1 MPNPPHRQVTIAQ
14 VAEYAGVSQASVS
27 RVLNRNT
34 TVDPSIAARVIDA
47 VDKLNYSPSQMARN
61 LVRGRSNT
69 VALVVPDL
77 ENPMFQ
83 GVLKGLSREAE
94 RDGYRVLVADTAE
107 RVADEEEI
115 AAEARSRCDA
125 LVLVSP
131 RMPAER
137 LEALLARSGPIVVVN
152 RPVASNPAA
161 ELSID
166 YAHAASSLG
175 DHLFSLG
182 HTRIAYVAGP
192 PQSYADGLRRRGL
205 AEFVAHHP
213 DVHVEDVAGGS
224 QIEDGYRSAENV
236 LSSGVTAVVAFN
248 DLIALGLLARLRELG
263 VDVPGELSVAGIDDV
278 PLARFAAPPLTT
290 MSVPRVELGAQA
302 WRRLRDEMSGT
313 PATHP
318 LSYRAILEARSS
330 TGPAP
335 EATGWLSPGRPI
347 LRVGDRVVARYEEGR
362 AIDSVLSPRPYL
374 HPVESLAGVRV
385 TDVHPTDHL
394 HHFGIGV
401 ALPDVNGTSYW
412 GGRTYVQGVGSI
424 MLENQGLQRRDDLE
438 LVGDAFVERLT
449 WIDEREVA
457 QLSEVR
463 RITGRPT
470 RVGERD
476 AWTLGWRSS
485 LAANFG
491 ALRLGSPATNGRDG
505 AGYGG
510 LFWRFPK
517 WDATV
522 VTRDGV
528 GEAAAHGSRS
538 PWLAVVDP
546 QRRITVL
553 LSQPADR
560 EPLAWFARVAEYLGV
575 GPAIAWDDEV
585 HVPEGGRLELG
596 IDALIVDR
604 VITDPAELAR
614 LAERLAVEANADIP
628 GLDLKPALANP
639 NGFRTPAP
647 GTPSTGSTTDVRA

>member
-27 RVLNRNT
+27 RVLNRNQ
-34 TVDPSIAARVIDA
+34 TVDPSISAKVLDA
-47 VDKLNYSPSQMARN
+47 IDKLNYSPSQMARN

-83 GVLKGLSREAE
+83 GVLKGLSREAA

-115 AAEARSRCDA
+115 AIEARSRCDA

-152 RPVASNPAA
+152 RPVRSDPAA

-166 YAHAASSLG
+166 YADAARTLCE
-175 DHLFSLG
+175 HLLSLG
-182 HTRIAYVAGP
+182 HTRLAYVAGP
-192 PQSYADGLRRRGL
+192 PQSHADAMRRRGL
-205 AEFVAHHP
+205 SELLSRNP
-213 DVHVEDVAGGS
+213 ELHVEDIAGGS
-224 QIEDGYRSAENV
+224 QIEDGYRAAESV
-236 LSSGVTAVVAFN
+236 LSSGATAVVGFN

-263 VDVPGELSVAGIDDV
+263 VDVPGELSVTGIDDV
-278 PLARFAAPPLTT
+278 PLAKFSAPPLTT
-290 MSVPRVELGAQA
+290 MSVPRIELGAQS
-302 WRRLRDEMSGT
+302 WRRLRDAMAGS

-318 LSYRAILEARSS
+318 LSYRTILQVRGS

-347 LRVGDRVVARYEEGR
+347 LRIGDRVVARYEEGR
-362 AIDSVLSPRPYL
+362 SIDSVLSPRPFL
-374 HPVESLAGVRV
+374 HPVETLGGTRV
-385 TDVHPTDHL
+385 TDSHPTDHL

-424 MLENQGLQRRDDLE
+424 MLENQGIQRRDDLE
-438 LVGDAFVERLT
+438 IRGDALVERLT
-449 WIDEREVA
+449 WIDEREIA

-463 RITGRPT
+463 RLTGRQAK
-470 RVGERD
+470 VGERD
-476 AWTLGWRSS
+476 AWMLGWRST

-491 ALRLGSPATNGRDG
+491 ALTFGSPATNGRAG

-510 LFWRFPK
+510 VFWRFPK

-528 GEAAAHGSRS
+528 GEAVAHGSRS
-538 PWLAVVDP
+538 PWLAVADA
-546 QRRITVL
+546 QRKVTVL
-553 LSQPADR
+553 LAQPADR
-560 EPLAWFARVAEYLGV
+560 EPLPWFARVAEYLGI
-575 GPAIAWDDEV
+575 GPALAWDDLV
-585 HVPEGGRLELG
+585 AVPEGGRLELG
-596 IDALIVDR
+596 LDALMIDR
-604 VITDPAELAR
+604 IITDPAELEQLATR
-614 LAERLAVEANADIP
+614 LGAEANADIP

-639 NGFRTPAP
+639 NGIRKHVD
-647 GTPSTGSTTDVRA
+647 DVDA